1 MEGKV
6 FEDREKIG
14 EDYPFI
20 SVITPSY
27 NQVRFLRDNLV
38 SVLNQCYTEYEHI
51 IIDGGSTDGTVDI
64 LKSYDKRISYWVSEP
79 DRGQSDALN
88 KGLAAASGEVIGW
101 QNSDDFYLPGAFHFV
116 GETFRENP
124 EIDVIYGD
132 YLYVNEG
139 NRIVGSK
146 KYTPCFD
153 IREYL
158 YVGANISNQSVF
170 FRREALEKVGGFDVD
185 LHLAMDFDLFLKLS
199 AFARFKHV
207 RTYLG
212 AYRVHGEQ
220 KGQTHREEDRE
231 EYRLI
236 RERAGVIVR
245 DDIPWKKQYPVRKFY
260 CRTRRN
266 LFKLIYT
273 PLYLRD
279 PYYRGQ

>member
-1 MEGKV
+1 MNNQYAK
-6 FEDREKIG
+6 
-14 EDYPFI
+14 I
-20 SVITPSY
+20 SVISPSY
-27 NQVRFLRDNLV
+27 NQGHFLKTNILSILEQNYP
-38 SVLNQCYTEYEHI
+38 SVEHI
-51 IIDGGSTDGTVDI
+51 IIDGGSTDTTVDI
-64 LKSYDKRISYWVSEP
+64 LKSFDDHIAYWVSEP

-88 KGLAAASGEVIGW
+88 KGLEAASGEVIGW
-101 QNSDDFYLPGAFHFV
+101 QNSDDYYLPGAFHLV

-124 EIDVIYGD
+124 EIEVIYGD
-132 YLYVNEG
+132 YLYVNDG
-139 NRIVGSK
+139 NRILGSK
-146 KYTPCFD
+146 KYAPCFD

-170 FRREALEKVGGFDVD
+170 FRREALERVGGFDVD

-199 AFARFKHV
+199 TFARFKHV

-220 KGQTHREEDRE
+220 KGQNLKEEDRE

-236 RERAGVIVR
+236 RERAGVKVR

-260 CRTRRN
+260 YRTRRN
-266 LFKLIYT
+266 LIKLTYT

-279 PYYRGQ
+279 PYYRGL